1 MNCPCCN
8 GLSTPVFIKGNYEY
22 YQCKTCQTLYVPGG
36 IDQSNMV
43 GGGFEAERNTSQN
56 SERIRRFSW
65 LSGIY
70 GSILDYGCGH
80 GMLVNDV
87 KLAGMDCDGYDK
99 FNPDMPKVPN
109 KKYNLVSMIEV
120 IEHLY
125 SPYSELNEIREVLA
139 DNGIV
144 YIETS
149 FTDIIP
155 KPFDEAYYVEP
166 SVGHCTIFSHM
177 GLDIL
182 MTSKGFT
189 PLEHLNGNVRLYQ
202 KSKA

>member
-8 GLSTPVFIKGNYEY
+8 ALSKMLFVKGSYEY
-22 YQCKTCQTLYVPGG
+22 HECQECHTLFVPNG

-56 SERIRRFSW
+56 SERIRRFAW
-65 LSGIY
+65 LVGIY
-70 GSILDYGCGH
+70 GGILDYGCGH
-80 GMLVNDV
+80 GMLVNDS
-87 KLAGMDCDGYDK
+87 KAAGLECDGYDK
-99 FNPDMPKVPN
+99 FNPDMQKIPN

-125 SPYSELNEIREVLA
+125 FPYSELIEIYDLLLP
-139 DNGIV
+139 NGIV

-155 KPFDEAYYVEP
+155 KPFEEAYYVEP
-166 SVGHCTIFSHM
+166 TVGHCTIFSHA

-202 KSKA
+202 KK